1 MSDNTLANTEA
12 TDNSDTTT
20 SQADKTYTQRE
31 VDDMIARAKGAIQKR
46 VAQKYEDLG
55 DPDELREIV
64 NQHRKR
70 ETDAAVRKGEF
81 ERVIQEVSSKKD
93 SEIQRLRSQVEAYK
107 LETPIMDA
115 AARMRAV
122 NPDQVRSLIRNRV
135 RLNSDGDVEV
145 LNTDG
150 DVWYNDQGRPRGVDD
165 LVQEFLQQNPHF
177 LQPTP
182 STTATKSS
190 VVPGSTG
197 KIDVNRLNMNNP
209 DDRALYREYR
219 KANGI
224 AR

>member
-1 MSDNTLANTEA
+1 MSDNTLATTEA

-46 VAQKYEDLG
+46 VASRYEDLG

-145 LNTDG
+145 LNTNG

-177 LQPTP
+177 LQPTV

-190 VVPGSTG
+190 VLPGSTG